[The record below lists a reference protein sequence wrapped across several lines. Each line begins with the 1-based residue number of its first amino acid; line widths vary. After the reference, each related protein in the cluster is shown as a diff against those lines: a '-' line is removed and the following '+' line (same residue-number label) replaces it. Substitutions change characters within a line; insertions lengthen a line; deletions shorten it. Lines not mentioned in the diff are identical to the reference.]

1 MGKSSPFRSSRLGCC
16 LRHWPAL
23 LLSAL
28 LQLAPL
34 LRLAVADAALAAP
47 PVVAML
53 RWVMGALAV
62 AGTYH
67 TVSGATGLTV
77 TQNNQVTERPSGTN
91 GLAMGFRVSVTSE
104 EHGTAKAY
112 SVSGL
117 PAGLQLASIALGVV
131 SGVPTESGTF
141 NALVIGWEFADQ
153 TGDNASFLLPISV
166 IDPPPVILTPPAG
179 LTVNEGAAATL
190 RVVASGPGLTYRWIK
205 NDIELS
211 RTVPGA
217 TNDTLTFDPVKL
229 SNAGDYKVRVS
240 NGGGAVVSSV
250 ATLVVNPAA
259 VGPPQITALTV
270 SPAAAHAGETVRL
283 EATAQGT
290 PPLTFQWL
298 RAGELLPDAHD
309 AILVLT
315 NVSGSDAGAYSVV
328 VTNPGGSATN
338 GPVELSFPPLRLERP
353 ALQDGMLTLRF
364 NTLTGRS
371 YRLETA
377 ATPGLTDWLP
387 GEPFVATDAETS
399 LAAPLDLPSRAY
411 RIRAE

>member
-1 MGKSSPFRSSRLGCC
+1 MGKTSRFRFSR

-34 LRLAVADAALAAP
+34 LRMAAADAVLAVS
-47 PVVAML
+47 PVVAVL
-53 RWVMGALAV
+53 RWVVGALAV
-62 AGTYH
+62 TGGYH

-91 GLAMGFRVSVTSE
+91 GLAMGFRVSIASE

-131 SGVPTESGTF
+131 SGVPVESGTF

-166 IDPPPVILTPPAG
+166 MDPPPVILTPPAS
-179 LTVNEGAAATL
+179 LTVDEGAAASL
-190 RVVASGPGLTYRWIK
+190 RVVANGPGLTYRWIK

-211 RTVPGA
+211 RSIPGA
-217 TNDTLTFDPVKL
+217 TNDMLTFNPVKP

-240 NGGGAVVSSV
+240 NGGGAVISSV
-250 ATLVVNPAA
+250 ATLVVNPATT
-259 VGPPQITALTV
+259 GPPQITALTV

-283 EATAQGT
+283 EATVQGA
-290 PPLTFQWL
+290 PPLTLQWL
-298 RAGELLPDAHD
+298 RAGAPLPA
-309 AILVLT
+309 ATNVALVLT
-315 NVSGSDAGAYSVV
+315 NAAVTDSGTYSMV

-338 GPVELSFPPLRLERP
+338 GPVELTFPPLRLEHPR
-353 ALQDGMLTLRF
+353 LRDGTVTLRF

-377 ATPGLTDWLP
+377 VTPGGVWLP
-387 GEPFVATDAETS
+387 GEPFVGTGTEAS
-399 LAAPLDLPSRAY
+399 LVTPLEASSRAF
-411 RIRAE
+411 RLRVE